1 MTIREVLRTAFKDMY
16 ELEAQMMDLYEKWAM
31 LLPKKWIK

>member
-16 ELEAQMMDLYEKWAM
+16 EMEAQMLELYEKMAT
-31 LLPKKWIK
+31 LLPRSSTR